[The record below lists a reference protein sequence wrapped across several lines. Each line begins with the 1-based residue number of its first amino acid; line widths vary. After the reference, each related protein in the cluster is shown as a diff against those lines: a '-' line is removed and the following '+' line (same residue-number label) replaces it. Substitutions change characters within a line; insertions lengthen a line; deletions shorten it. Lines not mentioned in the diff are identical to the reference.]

1 MSEEYGDE
9 PKEAQEMTSLERASR
24 GAIGGG
30 IGGGIRTG
38 GGRHGAM
45 GRIEKAPGEPE
56 GPFRL
61 WQRAMNDELA
71 ALQKVIEDLEG
82 QLTPYLMP
90 QTETE
95 ATPKDQA
102 PAPQSELVAWVESSA
117 MVVKLM
123 RAHVSRLTQRLE
135 L

>member
-9 PKEAQEMTSLERASR
+9 AKEAREMTSLERAAR
-24 GAIGGG
+24 GG

-38 GGRHGAM
+38 LRGAM

-61 WQRAMNDELA
+61 WQRAFNDELA

-95 ATPKDQA
+95 ATPGD
-102 PAPQSELVAWVESSA
+102 PPSAPQSELVAWVESSA

>member
-9 PKEAQEMTSLERASR
+9 AREMSPLERAAQGR
-24 GAIGGG
+24 MGTRPGGLV
-30 IGGGIRTG
+30 GGTAGHI
-38 GGRHGAM
+38 A
-45 GRIEKAPGEPE
+45 KDPD

-95 ATPKDQA
+95 ATPKEQA
-102 PAPQSELVAWVESSA
+102 SAPQSELVAWVESSA
-117 MVVKLM
+117 MVVKFM